1 MEDMTYGKSDI
12 ILAINQRG
20 ICRLEVKLSPRKKKK
35 KISYI
40 SWTIHE
46 SDYDM
51 EINVVQLTKH
61 LSFTKGRN
69 KINYVI
75 I

>member
-1 MEDMTYGKSDI
+1 MEDMTRGKSDI

-20 ICRLEVKLSPRKKKK
+20 ICRLEVKLSPRKKI
-35 KISYI
+35 ISYI

>member
-1 MEDMTYGKSDI
+1 MEDMTHGKSDI

-20 ICRLEVKLSPRKKKK
+20 ICRLEVKLSPRKKI
-35 KISYI
+35 ISYI
-40 SWTIHE
+40 SWTTHE